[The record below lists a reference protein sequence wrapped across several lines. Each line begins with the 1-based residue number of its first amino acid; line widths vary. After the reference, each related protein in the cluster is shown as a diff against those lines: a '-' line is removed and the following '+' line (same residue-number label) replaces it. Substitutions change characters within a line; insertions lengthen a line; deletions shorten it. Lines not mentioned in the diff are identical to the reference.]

1 MTISIARA
9 WLYANWQYAGLV
21 TALILL
27 ALVPIIAG
35 SLSLA
40 LLVVYLSLPVY
51 MLHQVEE
58 HTGDRFRRFVNSQ
71 LGHGRDVLTSGAV
84 VVINIGLV
92 WIAFLVALYLAR
104 FVDLGLGLIPVYL
117 VLVNAAIHVL
127 SAAAVRAY
135 NPGLVTSLVLF
146 LPYGIW
152 AMTVVAP
159 HAMPIDQ
166 AIAIL
171 FAVAG
176 HAAIVAVV
184 LGRVR
189 SPATPRFVIGK

>member
-1 MTISIARA
+1 MTIAIARA

-21 TALILL
+21 AALILL

-35 SLSLA
+35 SVSLA
-40 LLVVYLSLPVY
+40 LLVIYLSLPVY
-51 MLHQVEE
+51 MLHQAEE

-71 LGHGRDVLTSGAV
+71 LGHGRDVLTAGAV

-92 WIAFLVALYLAR
+92 WIASLIALYLAR

-117 VLVNAAIHVL
+117 ILVNAAIHVL
-127 SAAAVRAY
+127 SAASLRAY
-135 NPGLVTSLVLF
+135 NPGLITSLVLF

-159 HAMPIDQ
+159 HATSADHVVALLL
-166 AIAIL
+166 AI
-171 FAVAG
+171 AG
-176 HAAIVAVV
+176 HAAIVVVV

-189 SPATPRFVIGK
+189 SPATPVVAIE

>member
-1 MTISIARA
+1 MTIAIARA

-21 TALILL
+21 AALILL

-35 SLSLA
+35 SVSLA
-40 LLVVYLSLPVY
+40 LLVIYLSLPVY
-51 MLHQVEE
+51 MLHQAEE
-58 HTGDRFRRFVNSQ
+58 HTGDRFRRFVNSR
-71 LGHGRDVLTSGAV
+71 LGHGRDVLTAGAV

-92 WIAFLVALYLAR
+92 WIASLIALYLAR

-117 VLVNAAIHVL
+117 ILVNAAIHVL
-127 SAAAVRAY
+127 SAASLRAY
-135 NPGLVTSLVLF
+135 NPGLITSLVLF

-159 HAMPIDQ
+159 HATPADHAVALLL
-166 AIAIL
+166 AI
-171 FAVAG
+171 AG
-176 HAAIVAVV
+176 HAAIVVVV

-189 SPATPRFVIGK
+189 SPATPVVAIE